1 VKPTSE
7 QARAVDAFR
16 AGGTLVIEAGA
27 GSGKTSTL
35 RMFSAAKPAGRG
47 LYLAYNKAIQTD
59 AAASFPANVSCRTA
73 HSLAYATHGAKMR
86 HRLTGPRVPAHQV
99 AAILRQRDP
108 IRLSESTVLAPAAV
122 AGLALRTVERFCR
135 SGDPEIG
142 HLHFVP
148 PEGAETA
155 PGLGELRHRVTEL
168 AGRAWEDLTAHNGQ
182 LRYTHDCYLKQW
194 ALSGPTLHYDWVLLD
209 EAQDADPAIASVV
222 ARQMTRTQ
230 VVCVGDAAQ
239 AIYGWRGVTDFMSRV
254 RADHRA
260 RLSQSFR
267 FGQAIADEANVWLDQ
282 IGTRLRLT
290 GGPAI
295 TSTVEPID
303 SPAAVLCRTNAQ
315 SVSEVITAH
324 NGGVSVALVG
334 GGRDMKALAHAA
346 EHLTAGRPASQPEL
360 ISFTDW
366 DSVRHY
372 AAHDPGGSD
381 LATAVRLIDAHTPRG
396 VIAAIDACTSEDRA
410 QLVVSTAHKAK
421 GREWATVRIAED
433 FPEPK
438 PEPTTGQDGSPGRE
452 EAMLAYVAIT
462 RAKTT
467 LDNTGLA
474 WIHNHIYGQQPAEP
488 CAVAL

>member
-1 VKPTSE
+1 VRPTTE
-7 QARAVDAFR
+7 QAHAVDAFR

-35 RMFSAAKPAGRG
+35 RMLANAKPAGRG

-86 HRLTGPRVPAHQV
+86 HRLNSPRVPAQQV
-99 AAILRQRDP
+99 AAILRQHDP

-122 AGLALRTVERFCR
+122 ASLALRTVERFCR
-135 SGDPEIG
+135 SGDTEVSQR
-142 HLHFVP
+142 HFVP
-148 PEGAETA
+148 PEGVETA

-168 AGRAWEDLTAHNGQ
+168 AQRAWEDLTERNGQ

-194 ALSGPTLHYDWVLLD
+194 ALSGPTLNYAYLLFD
-209 EAQDADPAIASVV
+209 ETQDADPAIASVV
-222 ARQMTRTQ
+222 ARQMTTTQ

-239 AIYGWRGVTDFMSRV
+239 AIYGWRGATDFMSRIK
-254 RADHRA
+254 ADHRT

-282 IGTRLRLT
+282 IGTKLRLT
-290 GGPAI
+290 GNPAI
-295 TSTVEPID
+295 VSTIEQID
-303 SPAAVLCRTNAQ
+303 SPAAILCRTNAQ
-315 SVSEVITAH
+315 AVSEVITAH
-324 NGGVSVALVG
+324 QGCVSVALVG
-334 GGRDMKALAHAA
+334 GGRDMKALAYAA
-346 EHLTAGRPASQPEL
+346 EQLTAGRPASHPEL
-360 ISFTDW
+360 IAFCDW

-381 LATAVRLIDAHTPRG
+381 LATAVKLIDAHTPRG

-438 PEPTTGQDGSPGRE
+438 PDTTTSDKRRPSRE

-462 RAKTT
+462 RAKTS
-467 LDNTGLA
+467 LDNTGLT
-474 WIHNHIYGQQPAEP
+474 WIHNDIYGKQPA
-488 CAVAL
+488 AASAAAL